1 MTTGEWISLA
11 SSCGALGA
19 ALVSLFTLFEL
30 FRQRKSTYKPDLCVC
45 KKGFYIRRLPFA
57 DLPVALDWVPRD
69 LEHCDMTAEP
79 SVHTAYEAGVPI
91 VNVGFGAAK
100 SVKAKWNFDASTTLA
115 EVNRLAQ
122 ETLQSYYLAEEEN
135 NYLSIKSGGKSV
147 YSANK
152 EMNTWEF
159 EYLLPVNTEASG
171 REIQLPPSYVLLVST
186 YLSLCV
192 KAKCSIS
199 VMEVPSIEL
208 DLSYSDI
215 GKGWHNS
222 THKLRCNIYMAMLAS
237 DTDVTKPPE
246 FWVEYYEGS

>member
-30 FRQRKSTYKPDLCVC
+30 FRQRKSTYKPDLCVL

-57 DLPVALDWVPRD
+57 ADLPVALDWVHRN
-69 LEHCDMTAEP
+69 LEHCDMTTEP
-79 SVHTAYEAGVPI
+79 SVHTGYAAGVPI

-100 SVKAKWNFDASTTLA
+100 SVKAKWNFDASEVLA

-122 ETLQSYYLAEEEN
+122 ETFQSYYLAEDD

-147 YSANK
+147 YNANN

-159 EYLLPVNTEASG
+159 EYLLPVSTEAGG
-171 REIQLPPSYVLLVST
+171 REILFPPSYVLLVSA
-186 YLSLCV
+186 YLSLCA

-199 VMEVPSIEL
+199 VMKVPSIEL
-208 DLSYSDI
+208 DLSYNDI
-215 GKGWHNS
+215 GKGQHNS
-222 THKLRCNIYMAMLAS
+222 THKLRCNISAVMLPS
-237 DTDVTKPPE
+237 ETDTTKPPE